1 MFHMVGVPLVAARR
15 WWFEYGTG
23 MSRFQ
28 HDQSFNLA
36 SRHTAAPVRAC
47 FRAAFCAAFCALFH
61 ALPHLRLQHARAG
74 IPASAACA
82 RISEHLARL
91 G

>member
-1 MFHMVGVPLVAARR
+1 MFIVVGVPLVAVRR

-36 SRHTAAPVRAC
+36 SRHTAAPVRIALRAV
-47 FRAAFCAAFCALFH
+47 FRAV
-61 ALPHLRLQHARAG
+61 PHSRFQHARTG

>member
-1 MFHMVGVPLVAARR
+1 MFLVVGVPLFAARR

-36 SRHTAAPVRAC
+36 SRHTAAPFRVT
-47 FRAAFCAAFCALFH
+47 FRAARRAVS
-61 ALPHLRLQHARAG
+61 HLRPQHTRTG